1 MVSKMGEERRPNRK
15 LERGQATRQELIDAA
30 LRLFAVHGYEDTS
43 IEAVLGEAGVS
54 RGALYHHFASKRDLF
69 EAVYEAVE
77 TDTAHAIAAAA
88 RRARGDALRAGC
100 VAWLK
105 LAGDPAT
112 RQITLIDAPAV
123 LGWES
128 WSARDDRGGLDLLR
142 EALRAHARKG
152 RLEPDLV
159 DSLAR
164 VLLAALIELG
174 LMIARAER
182 PAEAQ
187 RQATAALDLLL
198 ARLLGAA
205 DG

>member
-1 MVSKMGEERRPNRK
+1 MTIRPD
-15 LERGQATRQELIDAA
+15 QAAATRARLVAIARELFSAD
-30 LRLFAVHGYEDTS
+30 GYRDTS
-43 IEAVLGEAGVS
+43 MQAIQCRAGVS

-142 EALRAHARKG
+142 EAMRAYARKG

>member
-1 MVSKMGEERRPNRK
+1 MTIRPD
-15 LERGQATRQELIDAA
+15 QAAATRARLVAIARELFSAD
-30 LRLFAVHGYEDTS
+30 GYRDTS
-43 IEAVLGEAGVS
+43 MQAIQRRAGVS

-174 LMIARAER
+174 LMIARAEH

>member
-1 MVSKMGEERRPNRK
+1 MAIRTD
-15 LERGQATRQELIDAA
+15 QAIATRARLVAIARE
-30 LRLFAVHGYEDTS
+30 LFAAHGYRDTS
-43 IEAVLGEAGVS
+43 MQAIQRRAGVS

-77 TDTAHAIAAAA
+77 MDTAHAIGAAA

-100 VAWLK
+100 VAWLE
-105 LAGDPAT
+105 LAGDRAT

-142 EALRAHARKG
+142 EGLRSQARKG
-152 RLEPDLV
+152 RLEPELV

-164 VLLAALIELG
+164 ILLAALIELG

-182 PAEAQ
+182 PSDAQ
-187 RQATAALDLLL
+187 REATAALDLLL
-198 ARLLGAA
+198 TRLLKPT
-205 DG
+205 D

>member
-1 MVSKMGEERRPNRK
+1 MTIRPD
-15 LERGQATRQELIDAA
+15 QAAATRARLVAIARELFSAD
-30 LRLFAVHGYEDTS
+30 GYRDTS
-43 IEAVLGEAGVS
+43 MQAIQRRAGVS

-205 DG
+205 DS